1 MRAWSEDRGAPKP
14 GDPATMEEL
23 RRAGARLPDGA
34 EQAPAEGGRAGD
46 VRAAEAGAG
55 DASLP
60 PGAHQHGDTLHP
72 EAHAHPHV
80 APGDDG
86 RPVLGIVGGGPVG
99 LTLGAALAGAGWH
112 VGAVASRDPERRERF
127 RRRVPGARAFAE
139 ATAVLD
145 ECHLLILAVP
155 DDAIVALVH
164 DLHLYSGQ
172 ALVHTSGVHGAE
184 VLAPAMAAGTSAGSF
199 HPLVAFADVDRA
211 LAALRGGTVAID
223 GDDAVVG
230 VLAEMAESI
239 GATAVRLAPGSKA
252 AYHAAA
258 VLAAGGLVALLDVIA
273 EIAAR
278 IGLDEAGAM
287 AVYGSLAGQALANAR
302 AMGTGAS
309 LTGPFVR
316 GDLGTVDLH
325 LAALA
330 SDAPRALPVYVALAR
345 RAIDVAEARRGLAP
359 DVAGALRARL
369 AAPR

>member
-1 MRAWSEDRGAPKP
+1 MRSWSEDRGAPKP

-34 EQAPAEGGRAGD
+34 GPATAAGGPARDPGTGD
-46 VRAAEAGAG
+46 TH
-55 DASLP
+55 LP
-60 PGAHQHGDTLHP
+60 PGAHRHGDVAHP
-72 EAHAHPHV
+72 KAHAHPHV
-80 APGDDG
+80 LPGDDG

-112 VGAVASRDPERRERF
+112 VGAVASRDPARRERF
-127 RRRVPGARAFAE
+127 RQRVPGARAFAE
-139 ATAVLD
+139 PAAVLD
-145 ECHLLILAVP
+145 EVHLLILAVP
-155 DDAIVALVH
+155 DDAIATLAGE
-164 DLHLYSGQ
+164 LHLYSGQ

-211 LAALRGGTVAID
+211 MAALRGATVAID
-223 GDDAVVG
+223 GDDAVVD

-273 EIAAR
+273 EVAVR
-278 IGLDEAGAM
+278 VGLDEAGAM

-302 AMGTGAS
+302 AMGTGPS

-330 SDAPRALPVYVALAR
+330 ATAPRALEVYVALAR
-345 RAIDVAEARRGLAP
+345 RAVDIAEARRGLAP
-359 DVAGALRARL
+359 DIAGALRARL